1 MSPRHL
7 PGVPLPGR
15 GEADPGAQL
24 FVEAVLVSS
33 IIRGLSEPE
42 MGECRRP
49 TLTSPREIPVE
60 GQPADVA
67 EIVEG

>member
-1 MSPRHL
+1 M
-7 PGVPLPGR
+7 
-15 GEADPGAQL
+15 
-24 FVEAVLVSS
+24 LVSS